1 MDCKPC
7 MFSYRA
13 AVLQT
18 HVTEQQ
24 ENSISVR
31 LTFIEWDDSR
41 PGQNAFL
48 LPSA

>member
-1 MDCKPC
+1 

-24 ENSISVR
+24 ENSISMR
-31 LTFIEWDDSR
+31 LTFIEWEGGWAKR
-41 PGQNAFL
+41 FL
-48 LPSA
+48 STVQHKE